1 MSIYTI
7 NYIVFQIESYIMES
21 KMVDEDNTSLTTA
34 KTLWT
39 ETILE
44 ILYQSL
50 KANKPDDVVT
60 DVLREVRG
68 KGFKPDDIYEKV
80 EKKVDKKAAIR
91 VRGLM
96 QKS

>member
-1 MSIYTI
+1 
-7 NYIVFQIESYIMES
+7 ME
-21 KMVDEDNTSLTTA
+21 DEDNTSLTTA

-50 KANKPDDVVT
+50 KTNKPDDAIK
-60 DVLREVRG
+60 DVLKEVRE
-68 KGFKPDDIYEKV
+68 KGFKPNEICEKV
-80 EKKVDKKAAIR
+80 EKKVDKYAATR

>member
-1 MSIYTI
+1 MD
-7 NYIVFQIESYIMES
+7 
-21 KMVDEDNTSLTTA
+21 DEDNTSLTTA

-50 KANKPDDVVT
+50 KANKSDELVRDI
-60 DVLREVRG
+60 LKEVRE
-68 KGFKPDDIYEKV
+68 KGFKPDYIYEKV
-80 EKKVDKKAAIR
+80 EKKVDKTAAIR

-96 QKS
+96 QK

>member
-1 MSIYTI
+1 MIIITEW
-7 NYIVFQIESYIMES
+7 NME
-21 KMVDEDNTSLTTA
+21 DDNTSLTTA

-50 KANKPDDVVT
+50 KANKPDNAIK
-60 DVLREVRG
+60 DVLKEVRD
-68 KGFKPDDIYEKV
+68 KGFKPDYICEKV

-96 QKS
+96 QQS

>member
-1 MSIYTI
+1 MS
-7 NYIVFQIESYIMES
+7 
-21 KMVDEDNTSLTTA
+21 DDDNTSLTTA

-50 KANKPDDVVT
+50 KANKPDAVIR
-60 DVLREVRG
+60 DVLKEVRQ
-68 KGFKPDDIYEKV
+68 KGFKPDEIVQKV
-80 EKKVDKKAAIR
+80 EKYVDRQASLR

-96 QKS
+96 QKAEL

>member
-1 MSIYTI
+1 
-7 NYIVFQIESYIMES
+7 ME
-21 KMVDEDNTSLTTA
+21 DEDNTSLTTA

-50 KANKPDDVVT
+50 KVNKPDDVIT
-60 DVLREVRG
+60 DVLREVRE
-68 KGFKPDDIYEKV
+68 KGFKPDYICEKV
-80 EKKVDKKAAIR
+80 ENKVDKNASIR

-96 QKS
+96 QKSI

>member
-1 MSIYTI
+1 MS
-7 NYIVFQIESYIMES
+7 
-21 KMVDEDNTSLTTA
+21 DDDNTSLTTA

-50 KANKPDDVVT
+50 KVNKPDAVIR
-60 DVLREVRG
+60 DVLKEVRQ
-68 KGFKPDDIYEKV
+68 KGFKPDEIVQKV
-80 EKKVDKKAAIR
+80 EKYVDRQASVR

-96 QKS
+96 QKAEL

>member
-1 MSIYTI
+1 
-7 NYIVFQIESYIMES
+7 MEC
-21 KMVDEDNTSLTTA
+21 KMEDEDNTSLTTA

-44 ILYQSL
+44 VLYQSL
-50 KANKPDDVVT
+50 KANKPDDAIK
-60 DVLREVRG
+60 DVLREVRE
-68 KGFKPDDIYEKV
+68 KGFKPNEICEKV
-80 EKKVDKKAAIR
+80 EKKVDKLASTR

>member
-1 MSIYTI
+1 
-7 NYIVFQIESYIMES
+7 ME
-21 KMVDEDNTSLTTA
+21 DEDNTSLTTA

-44 ILYQSL
+44 VLYQTL
-50 KANKPDDVVT
+50 KANKPDDVIK
-60 DVLREVRG
+60 DVLREVRE
-68 KGFKPDDIYEKV
+68 KGFKPDYICEKV
-80 EKKVDKKAAIR
+80 EKKVDKLASTR

>member
-1 MSIYTI
+1 
-7 NYIVFQIESYIMES
+7 
-21 KMVDEDNTSLTTA
+21 MVDEDNTSLTTA

-44 ILYQSL
+44 VLYQSL
-50 KANKPDDVVT
+50 KLNKPDDAV
-60 DVLREVRG
+60 REVLKEVRD
-68 KGFKPDDIYEKV
+68 KGFKPDYIYEKV

-96 QKS
+96 K